1 MAEEGLFTMQSLFTL
16 IRVGLMMLLL
26 IAFIWFFLAAVLEI
40 RLKEVDRAAIEIAN
54 NMVQQPDGFA
64 LFNEQVLDNYDTSI
78 EEPYSRHCRFAYFA
92 EIESEDDEWSFGY
105 ESKIHNLR
113 ITFITSKSEKESP
126 ISILVGD
133 EVVPATLKLTVVD
146 TWLTRASCLAE
157 KADLSGEVQTMSL
170 PCVRRDVN
178 ECRFPLIT
186 KSVNGVNVICYV
198 DGSYEECRHLDTVI
212 NDFDIAYRATNDK
225 MATLV
230 ATPGSSG
237 VQFSIIN
244 GV

>member
-1 MAEEGLFTMQSLFTL
+1 MQSLFTL

-54 NMVQQPDGFA
+54 NIVQQPDGFA
-64 LFNEQVLDNYDTSI
+64 IFNEQVLDNLDNSI

-92 EIESEDDEWSFGY
+92 EIESEDDKWSFGY
-105 ESKIHNLR
+105 ESKIHDLR

-126 ISILVGD
+126 VSILVGD
-133 EVVPATLKLTVVD
+133 EVVPAILKLTVVD
-146 TWLTRASCLAE
+146 TWLTRASCIAE
-157 KADLSGEVQTMSL
+157 KAELSGEVQKMGL
-170 PCVRRDVN
+170 PCIKRDGNNCAFHLVS
-178 ECRFPLIT
+178 RSI
-186 KSVNGVNVICYV
+186 NGVNVICYI
-198 DGSYEECRHLDTVI
+198 DGSYEECRHLDTLI
-212 NDFDIAYRATNDK
+212 NDFDLEYRATNDK

-237 VQFSIIN
+237 VIFSVIN